1 MYESKFYKTST
12 STVKIIIFRRRE
24 SCNYTKIDS
33 KYYMIIGIVT
43 GMAVVAL
50 EEVISSPITIQKL
63 VAGALSGAIATI
75 CYETI
80 NKKIHL

>member
-1 MYESKFYKTST
+1 
-12 STVKIIIFRRRE
+12 
-24 SCNYTKIDS
+24 
-33 KYYMIIGIVT
+33 
-43 GMAVVAL
+43 MAVVAL

>member
-1 MYESKFYKTST
+1 
-12 STVKIIIFRRRE
+12 
-24 SCNYTKIDS
+24 
-33 KYYMIIGIVT
+33 MIIGIVT

-63 VAGALSGAIATI
+63 VAGALSGIIATM

-80 NKKIHL
+80 NKILKTKK